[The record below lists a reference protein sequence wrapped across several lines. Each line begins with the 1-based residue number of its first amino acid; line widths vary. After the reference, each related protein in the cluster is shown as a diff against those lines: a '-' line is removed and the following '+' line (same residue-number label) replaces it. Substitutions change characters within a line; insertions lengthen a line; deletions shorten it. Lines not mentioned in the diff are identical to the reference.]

1 VSPWII
7 RAGMVD
13 RRLLQ
18 AVALRRRPALSR
30 FMRGWTHLGDPGV
43 VVALGVLC
51 LVAAAQGA
59 PGTGMSVA
67 TLALSHLLSQL
78 LKRTVSRSRP
88 DLPEGLRSL
97 VEPPDRFSFP
107 SGHASATLALALPL
121 LGVLPAIPALALL
134 AGALLVGVSRCY
146 LGVHYPGDVLAGW
159 GLAVVS
165 WGVVAAWGTVA
176 GLG

>member
-1 VSPWII
+1 MSPWIV
-7 RAGMVD
+7 RAGMAD

-18 AVALRRRPALSR
+18 ALALRRRPALSR
-30 FMRGWTHLGDPGV
+30 FMGGWTRLGDPGV

-51 LVAAAQGA
+51 LLAASQGV
-59 PGTGMSVA
+59 PGAGMSVA
-67 TLALSHLLSQL
+67 VLALSHLLSQL
-78 LKRTVSRSRP
+78 LKRTVSRPRP
-88 DLPEGLRSL
+88 DLPEGLRCL

-121 LGVLPAIPALALL
+121 LPVLPALPALVLL
-134 AGALLVGVSRCY
+134 AGALLVGVTRCY

-165 WGVVAAWGTVA
+165 WGIAM
-176 GLG
+176 GLA